1 MDEHTPLIYTPSTAK
16 RRRFKYRF
24 QFIRSKGAVLVII
37 IGALIKWFVYSILFT
52 TAIII
57 TKEFNNLSTFSG
69 FDVGIIPLLFFPIL
83 GLIAD
88 MCDGRYRMILGSM
101 LFCLVMWIVTVIVVT
116 LLCVYTETH
125 SVLFGT
131 ISLIVLGVSYIG
143 TAGIQSIIIP
153 FNIDQLMGASGDE
166 LSATIYWHYF
176 TELIPLMVF
185 MVLDC
190 LSLYHILDVSTLLMV
205 FLSIGGVSLV
215 LALSI
220 LFIFNHWL
228 DTTPQFFNPIKDIFQ
243 VLNYARKN
251 KYPRNRSALTYWE
264 NSVPSRL
271 DLGKDKYGGPFTV
284 EVEDVKTVFRLLPV
298 LISVIG
304 FSFCDTFLNVTALI
318 ELLAFENGP
327 YILNAVFI
335 LIHLFILYPCCSK
348 YIPSMLNRITLG
360 LVFGLL
366 TPIVCVVIQLIFNP
380 SLHSGPLTIAP
391 SNYRWI
397 IIIPTTTTYSI
408 ASFYIKVT
416 SLEFIVAQSPK
427 SMRGVMVGLT
437 YASLGVGR
445 LTSDFVVY
453 LVSNIIGNDNN
464 ADVTFYMNIVSS
476 VILLLILILFVIFAK
491 CYKLR
496 IRENIVPVAQIAE
509 EHYERYQEQSD
520 EYRRARELSYTD
532 SYSVCQ

>member
-1 MDEHTPLIYTPSTAK
+1 MDEHTPLIHTPSTAQ

-24 QFIRSKGAVLVII
+24 QFMRSKGAVLVII
-37 IGALIKWFVYSILFT
+37 IDALIKWFGAYILYT
-52 TAIII
+52 TAIIRLM
-57 TKEFNNLSTFSG
+57 EFNDSIMLGN
-69 FDVGIIPLLFFPIL
+69 FDVGYMALLFFPII
-83 GLIAD
+83 GLIGD
-88 MCDGRYRMILGSM
+88 MCVGRYRMILGSM

-131 ISLIVLGVSYIG
+131 ISLIVLGVSFIG
-143 TAGIQSIIIP
+143 IAGIESIIIP

-176 TELIPLMVF
+176 TELIPQIVF
-185 MVLDC
+185 VVFDS
-190 LSLYHILDVSTLLMV
+190 LSYYKFMYVSTLLMV
-205 FLSIGGVSLV
+205 SLSIGGLSLV

-284 EVEDVKTVFRLLPV
+284 EQVEDVKTVFRLLPV
-298 LISVIG
+298 LISVSGIG
-304 FSFCDTFLNVTALI
+304 FSATHLNVTVSI
-318 ELLAFENGP
+318 EDYAFDEGS
-327 YILNAVFI
+327 YILYAMFI

-348 YIPSMLNRITLG
+348 YIPSMLKRITLG

-366 TPIVCVVIQLIFNP
+366 TPIGCIIIQLIF
-380 SLHSGPLTIAP
+380 LHSGPSSIP
-391 SNYRWI
+391 SYYQWI
-397 IIIPTTTTYSI
+397 IVIIFTITYSI
-408 ASFYIKVT
+408 AEFLIRVT
-416 SLEFIVAQSPK
+416 SIEFIVAQSPK
-427 SMRGVMVGLT
+427 SMRGVMVGLW

-445 LTSDFVVY
+445 LSREFVIY
-453 LVSNIIGNDNN
+453 LVSKIIGNDNN
-464 ADVTFYMNIVSS
+464 ADAMNIVSF
-476 VILLLILILFVIFAK
+476 VILLLILILFVIFVK
-491 CYKLR
+491 CYKFR
-496 IRENIVPVAQIAE
+496 IRENIVPVRQIAE

-520 EYRRARELSYTD
+520 EYRRARELSYTCTD